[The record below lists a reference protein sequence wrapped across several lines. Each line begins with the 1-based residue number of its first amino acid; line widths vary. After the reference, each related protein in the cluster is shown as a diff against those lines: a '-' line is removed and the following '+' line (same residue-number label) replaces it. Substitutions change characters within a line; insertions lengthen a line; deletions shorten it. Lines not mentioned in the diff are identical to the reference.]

1 MRKTTTL
8 RMPLKARTL
17 KTKTLKKSQK
27 QKEMKQIARSQIVN
41 KKRGKFSFSYILSH
55 SGIVTPEYP
64 YEIQVPDN
72 IRLIQYTPKGNTLTE
87 MDVLYLFNEFKKK
100 SNKKGIIKNPQYFSL
115 NKENK
120 IFESDLQLTI
130 TEPGEKTNNLF
141 LYYIQNNYADEFF
154 QNLIDNRKKL
164 PVIDLILNETMDNVK
179 SYLHIGI
186 YEYINNKKYELNK
199 LGDLDNLIDNLT
211 LNSNNRDIV
220 SKSNSFPDYILYS
233 EKNKQNN
240 RYTLQEILV
249 GLSKYYEKKYPN
261 EIVDFVQL
269 GCNVEENNKKQKK
282 YKISYEEYVNNF
294 KNKEFG
300 FFKISDFREINE
312 RLKKNENKNILTI
325 TNMDDNINNGFIM
338 SSNKSDIEEYV
349 KNNLMSISS

>member
-1 MRKTTTL
+1 MRSKTTKL
-8 RMPLKARTL
+8 RMSL
-17 KTKTLKKSQK
+17 KTKTLRKSQK
-27 QKEMKQIARSQIVN
+27 QREMKQMTRSQIVN
-41 KKRGKFSFSYILSH
+41 KKRGNIKFDFSYILSH

-87 MDVLYLFNEFKKK
+87 IDVLYLFNEFKKK

-120 IFESDLQLTI
+120 IFESDLQLTV
-130 TEPGEKTNNLF
+130 TEPGAKTNNLF
-141 LYYIQNNYADEFF
+141 LYYNQNDYTDEFF
-154 QNLIDNRKKL
+154 QNLIDNSKKL
-164 PVIDLILNETMDNVK
+164 PVMDSILNESMDAIK
-179 SYLHIGI
+179 SYLHIGL
-186 YEYINNKKYELNK
+186 YECMNNKKYELNK

-233 EKNKQNN
+233 DKNKQNN
-240 RYTLQEILV
+240 RYTLQEMLV
-249 GLSKYYEKKYPN
+249 GLSKYYEKKHPN
-261 EIVDFVQL
+261 KIVNFVQL
-269 GCNVEENNKKQKK
+269 GCNVEENNKKQNK
-282 YKISYEEYVNNF
+282 YKISYEEYVKNV

-325 TNMDDNINNGFIM
+325 KNIDDNVNNGFLI
-338 SSNKSDIEEYV
+338 SSNKSDVEEYV
-349 KNNLMSISS
+349 KNNVMSISS